1 MDGGAATVWLY
12 RGVMLAFALLTAWPA
27 PCCNNPAFAEIVP
40 PAQRNLIYAFD
51 RCFEGAMAA
60 CSAPLVGLLA
70 EDWFGFRGTS
80 KVTGDRQ
87 ADLHN
92 AQALGNALLA
102 FTTGGRGGWGR
113 AGRLARAR
121 SHASA
126 ANCRLVFMTGGCPS
140 IHWTCCGLL
149 ACWPLPARFPAPII
163 STTAPPL
170 PPQCPGSSAS

>member
-1 MDGGAATVWLY
+1 VLLAVADGESSLQARRCRCPARSGLLAALRSLVA
-12 RGVMLAFALLTAWPA
+12 VAA
-27 PCCNNPAFAEIVP
+27 
-40 PAQRNLIYAFD
+40 D
-51 RCFEGAMAA
+51 RAARRPLCAGAMAA